1 MVSYPHGGLN
11 MSVSLPYI
19 YKYIYIYTYTGSKL
33 RTSSLLVP
41 VLSVLVCEIAIVDGQ
56 PCLVNSILLTLSS
69 LTWGPGIPTY
79 SEIHY

>member
-19 YKYIYIYTYTGSKL
+19 YTYTGSKL
-33 RTSSLLVP
+33 RTSSLVIP

>member
-19 YKYIYIYTYTGSKL
+19 YIYTYTGSKL
-33 RTSSLLVP
+33 RTSSLVIP